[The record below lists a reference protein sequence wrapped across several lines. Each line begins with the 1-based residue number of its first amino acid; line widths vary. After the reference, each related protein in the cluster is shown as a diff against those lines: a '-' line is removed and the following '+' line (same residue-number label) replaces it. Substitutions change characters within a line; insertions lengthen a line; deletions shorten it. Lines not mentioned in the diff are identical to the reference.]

1 MFLRLLSKASL
12 RWRRNQLWCLL
23 CSGQRAA
30 IIATP
35 LPTNGHNKHA
45 DGGGDMQ
52 MHTITFLTLLPE
64 VLVISQVKP
73 PQRGEQAAAWLL
85 RFLWE
90 WSRRSKKGSLY
101 RTLLSS
107 HSVCVWIH
115 TRGSDSVLFSAA
127 ACRYHDMFGHLLLGT
142 VWFTFQSVMTA
153 QPSVSI
159 GRILSHPSPP
169 LMEPR
174 QVCAREHTALWSHL
188 KPCRLFH

>member
-30 IIATP
+30 IIAMP

-107 HSVCVWIH
+107 HSVCLDTHTWLWQRVIFCSSVPLSWHVW
-115 TRGSDSVLFSAA
+115 TSSFGDSVVYFSK
-127 ACRYHDMFGHLLLGT
+127 CNDSTTVRLYWKDPVPPQPPTGGT
-142 VWFTFQSVMTA
+142 QAGVCSWTRCS
-153 QPSVSI
+153 
-159 GRILSHPSPP
+159 
-169 LMEPR
+169 MEP
-174 QVCAREHTALWSHL
+174 
-188 KPCRLFH
+188 P